1 MSDAPRTSPGTWRTL
16 AGAAAA
22 LGAGTVAVVVAVLL
36 LHTVLG

>member
-1 MSDAPRTSPGTWRTL
+1 MSSDSRIPTGAWARL

-22 LGAGTVAVVVAVLL
+22 LAAGTVAVIVVVLL

>member
-1 MSDAPRTSPGTWRTL
+1 MSSEARTPFGAWARL

-22 LGAGTVAVVVAVLL
+22 LVAGTVAVVFAILL